1 MSSLTLLSHLQDSKV
16 VRVFV
21 PLKNGDRKRLD
32 GVAKVVNDTLVE
44 VSFLPDQ
51 LPVSDIEILQKAL
64 ISLDTGDGTLSLN
77 CSIEKIVSDEKLLL
91 MATES
96 ISHEQK
102 REWFRVDGNFAVK
115 YWPVT
120 EKGAPSGD
128 TATGETIDIS
138 GGGVRLAVKECLPV
152 RTRLRMEIEMAEHG
166 EKVTCIGRVM
176 RVIRTFSGRS
186 QMGVQFEDMENEERD
201 KIVAFCLAEQ
211 RRQLRLKVQV
221 VGTV

>member
-128 TATGETIDIS
+128 TATACVSPSKSACRCEPGYAWRS
-138 GGGVRLAVKECLPV
+138 RCLSTARKSP
-152 RTRLRMEIEMAEHG
+152 A
-166 EKVTCIGRVM
+166 
-176 RVIRTFSGRS
+176 S
-186 QMGVQFEDMENEERD
+186 
-201 KIVAFCLAEQ
+201 VASC
-211 RRQLRLKVQV
+211 V
-221 VGTV
+221 